1 MKKIA
6 FLAFVF
12 LFATYAFAQSNDA
25 QKFILLYQNPQSDSL
40 VSFCQSLFESGKT
53 NAALTLLE
61 KETSGKAIELKQNID
76 RFNNGESFSISSEF
90 SSASNTFSAYSSR
103 VRATK
108 NKKLKK
114 QILDSLNTVQA
125 ISIFEQ
131 VAKMNAVVEISIML
145 FNKKNAELAI
155 NETISKTAEVKELL
169 VKSFAIDQAINAC
182 LLSKNTKKLIELKIQ
197 KEEIQ
202 STISEV
208 NEQFNREVLMAA
220 TTKKE
225 APKEV
230 IVKQPESKSNMPV
243 FALIGLG
250 CIASLLGLLII
261 FISSKKNKRI
271 TGLEQKL
278 TELERRSIHDV
289 DVQSQSIRHHEI
301 QLLDARK
308 KIESLETKNSDLIK
322 QYSKNFELLDTQI
335 ADYQLDL
342 KTAFERVTRENSVQ
356 NMMELNNLLTRN
368 GQKIRENIKLL
379 RI

>member
-125 ISIFEQ
+125 TSIFEQ

-145 FNKKNAELAI
+145 FNKKNGELAI

-182 LLSKNTKKLIELKIQ
+182 LISKNTKKLIELKIQ

-202 STISEV
+202 STISKA
-208 NEQFNREVLMAA
+208 NEQFSREVLMAA
-220 TTKKE
+220 ATKKE

-335 ADYQLDL
+335 TDYQLDL

>member
-125 ISIFEQ
+125 TSIFEQ

-145 FNKKNAELAI
+145 FNKKNGELAI

-182 LLSKNTKKLIELKIQ
+182 LISKNTKKLIELKIQ

-202 STISEV
+202 STISKV
-208 NEQFNREVLMAA
+208 NEQFSREVLMAA
-220 TTKKE
+220 ATKKE

-243 FALIGLG
+243 FTLIGLG
-250 CIASLLGLLII
+250 CFASLLGLLII

-278 TELERRSIHDV
+278 TELESRSIHDV

-301 QLLDARK
+301 KLLDARK
-308 KIESLETKNSDLIK
+308 KIESLETKNNSLIK
-322 QYSKNFELLDTQI
+322 QYSENFELLDTQI

-342 KTAFERVTRENSVQ
+342 KTAIERLTRENSVQ